1 MADVWPRAILVI
13 PMEMDETMNR
23 TRTVQTDLFE
33 TKSKTGR
40 VYEISE
46 QSTLIMTTFLDS
58 SDTGWMVET
67 KTYKVRSGGFANK
80 LSENEFHIFASGENA
95 TRI

>member
-1 MADVWPRAILVI
+1 
-13 PMEMDETMNR
+13 MENGRTVNR

-46 QSTLIMTTFLDS
+46 QSTLSMTTVLNN
-58 SDTGWMVET
+58 SDTAWIVET

>member
-1 MADVWPRAILVI
+1 
-13 PMEMDETMNR
+13 
-23 TRTVQTDLFE
+23 VQTDLFE

-46 QSTLIMTTFLDS
+46 QSTQIMTTVLDNS
-58 SDTGWMVET
+58 ITGWMDGE

>member
-1 MADVWPRAILVI
+1 
-13 PMEMDETMNR
+13 MEMDETMSR

-40 VYEISE
+40 VYEITE
-46 QSTLIMTTFLDS
+46 QSTLIMTTVLDN

-67 KTYKVRSGGFANK
+67 KHYKVRSGGFANK